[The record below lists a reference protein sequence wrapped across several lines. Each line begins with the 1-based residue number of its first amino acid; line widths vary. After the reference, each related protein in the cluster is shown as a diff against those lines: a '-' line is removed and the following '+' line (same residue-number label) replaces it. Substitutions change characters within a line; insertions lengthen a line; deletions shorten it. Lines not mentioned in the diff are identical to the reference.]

1 MKQKTPAHALGKAFL
16 LFAVAAVACPLA
28 LRAQGA
34 AELRPA
40 ARLPHQG
47 AAQLAISGDTLAF
60 ATHTPFESSQVWVYR
75 RLGADWH
82 LEIVL
87 AAPRKTRDLI
97 FGASLALSGDTLVVG
112 APPEEALVYVRQ
124 SASGWVLQQE
134 LLAPESY
141 TSPDFGATVAI
152 SGDILLVGAPSQL
165 PDQTA
170 GGVAYAYRLAGGVW
184 HQSGFF
190 FHPNDNFFGSLIALD
205 GPLAAV
211 GDAGGL
217 YTFLLGDHGWAA
229 QGSIPLAAGATLTS
243 AALSGYTLAEGTT
256 QNGVAVWQLAAGT
269 WTQQTTLPVAA
280 PLALQGGTLA
290 AFTPDGT
297 PQIYQR
303 QGRHG
308 AWLLT
313 ATLTEPVSDPE
324 INSDIALSGGIVLA
338 SSSGPVWVFDID

>member
-1 MKQKTPAHALGKAFL
+1 LAHEALL
-16 LFAVAAVACPLA
+16 LLALAAAACPPA
-28 LRAQGA
+28 LRAQA
-34 AELRPA
+34 APELRPA

-60 ATHTPFESSQVWVYR
+60 ATRTPFESSQVWVYR
-75 RLGADWH
+75 RLGADWR
-82 LEIVL
+82 LETVL
-87 AAPRKTRDLI
+87 APPRETRNLV

-124 SASGWVLQQE
+124 RASGWALQQE
-134 LLAPESY
+134 LPAPESY

-152 SGDILLVGAPSQL
+152 SGDILLVGGPSQL

-184 HQSGFF
+184 HRSGLF
-190 FHPNDNFFGSLIALD
+190 FHPNDNFFSSLIALD
-205 GPLAAV
+205 GPLAAI

-217 YTFLLGDHGWAA
+217 DTFLLGDHGWIA
-229 QGSIPLAAGATLTS
+229 QGPIPLAAEATLTS
-243 AALSGYTLAEGTT
+243 AALSGYTQAAGMT
-256 QNGVAVWQLAAGT
+256 QNGVAVWQLAAGA
-269 WTQQTTLPVAA
+269 WTQQTTLPAVAA
-280 PLALQGGTLA
+280 PVALQGGTLA
-290 AFTPDGT
+290 AFAFDGT

-313 ATLTEPVSDPE
+313 ATLAEPISDPG
-324 INSDIALSGGIVLA
+324 INSDIAVSGGGVVA
-338 SSSGPVWVFDID
+338 SSTGPVFVFDVD